1 MQQSSRH
8 SRRRNHRNKAA
19 EQKAKNSFAKAQ
31 YCLSVI
37 APAVTL
43 SPIVSTL
50 IGSVFVF
57 SSIDTT
63 LNFKGL
69 TSKVSDFNFK
79 VETGETKIVNGKK
92 FFNVQMINCSFLTDK
107 KITILDYE
115 NDCDTKNGKNRTI
128 VMVDDNGKKCKFCTN
143 NPTMKNL
150 LNEIADKNGFPFE
163 TIIRMEML
171 NDGIKNYYFT

>member
-1 MQQSSRH
+1 M
-8 SRRRNHRNKAA
+8 
-19 EQKAKNSFAKAQ
+19 
-31 YCLSVI
+31 
-37 APAVTL
+37 
-43 SPIVSTL
+43 
-50 IGSVFVF
+50 
-57 SSIDTT
+57 
-63 LNFKGL
+63 
-69 TSKVSDFNFK
+69 
-79 VETGETKIVNGKK
+79 
-92 FFNVQMINCSFLTDK
+92 
-107 KITILDYE
+107 DYE